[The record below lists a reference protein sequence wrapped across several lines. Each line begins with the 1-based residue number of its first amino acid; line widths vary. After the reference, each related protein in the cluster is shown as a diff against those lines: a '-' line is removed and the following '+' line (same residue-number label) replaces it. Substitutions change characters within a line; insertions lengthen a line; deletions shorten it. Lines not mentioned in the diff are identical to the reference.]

1 MSSQAKSLLRA
12 LPFAILLL
20 AHAWHYMPF
29 LSDDALISMRY
40 SQRLVEGHGLTW
52 TEGTPVEGYSNL
64 LWVLIVALPHWL
76 GADLVMTVRAL
87 GLVFSLAVVFA
98 LRPRAERWSD
108 KENLGSWVGMGFV
121 AGSAPMAIWG
131 IGGLE
136 QAMLGGLLALSIAQL
151 FRVLDG
157 GMGDAK
163 GLLSLSTLLGLICI
177 TRPDGPIFVV
187 AAVVPI
193 FLAARGLGLRPVLGR
208 LGLLVAGPTL
218 FYGGQLA
225 FRLSYY
231 GDYVPNTA
239 RVKISP
245 SSTRLQ
251 EGWTYMSSGFF
262 SVGPLS
268 FVALALVFSMLVRRG
283 ARWKGAYLG
292 AALLL
297 WNSYLVVIG
306 GDIFPGHR
314 HFVVNVVLLAFALK
328 CGVDDLKLAGW
339 RPMARHSLTAAVLLL
354 FIPFGQ
360 TQLELEANQLAIE
373 ERWEW
378 GGKKVGLWL
387 KQAFQEQQPLMAVTA
402 AGCLPFWSEFPCVDM
417 LGLNDHYLP
426 RHLPED
432 YGSGPLGHEIGNADY
447 VLEREPDIIAFHTG
461 IGPCFKVG
469 AELGRSALALK
480 MYAPV
485 SLKVDPSG
493 LESGINTL
501 LFFHRYSPK
510 VGMREQGQ
518 NLMLGSYLFTEL
530 KAAAYFNGE
539 GRIEVELLKEQ
550 PLEFH
555 FTPTDDRE
563 WKVGAVA
570 GADAAL
576 VKTEIESKK
585 GMTWIHLSTE
595 SDQPVRFESVTLEP
609 RD

>member
-1 MSSQAKSLLRA
+1 MSTQMKSLVRA

-29 LSDDALISMRY
+29 LSDDSLISMRY

-76 GADLVMTVRAL
+76 GADLVTTVRAL
-87 GLVFSLAVVFA
+87 GLLFSLVVVFA

-108 KENLGSWVGMGFV
+108 TENLGSWIGMAFV
-121 AGSAPMAIWG
+121 AGSAPIAIWG

-136 QAMLGGLLALSIAQL
+136 QALLGGLLALAIVQL

-157 GMGDAK
+157 GMRNTEGM
-163 GLLSLSTLLGLICI
+163 LLLSTLLGLICI

-187 AAVVPI
+187 AAIVPI
-193 FLAARGLGLRPVLGR
+193 FLAARGLGFRPVLNR
-208 LGLLVAGPTL
+208 LGLLVVGPAL
-218 FYGGQLA
+218 LYGGQLV
-225 FRLSYY
+225 FRLFYY

-245 SSTRLQ
+245 SGHRLQ
-251 EGWTYMSSGFF
+251 EGWTYVSSGFL

-268 FVALALVFSMLVRRG
+268 FVALALVVTMLVRRG
-283 ARWKGAYLG
+283 SRWKGVYL
-292 AALLL
+292 AMALLL
-297 WNSYLVVIG
+297 WNSYLIVIG

-328 CGVDDLKLAGW
+328 YGFQGLNLAGW
-339 RPMARHSLTAAVLLL
+339 RPLVRYSLTGVVLFL
-354 FIPFGQ
+354 FIPFGRA
-360 TQLELEANQLAIE
+360 QLELEVNRLAIG

-378 GGKKVGLWL
+378 GGRKVGLWL
-387 KQAFQEQQPLMAVTA
+387 KQAFHAEQPLMAVTA
-402 AGCLPFWSEFPCVDM
+402 AGCLPFWSEFPCLDM

-426 RHLPED
+426 RHPPED
-432 YGSGPLGHEIGNADY
+432 FGSGPLGHELGSADY
-447 VLEREPDIIAFHTG
+447 VLGREPDIIAFHTG
-461 IGPCFKVG
+461 TSPCFKVG
-469 AELGRSALALK
+469 MELGRSPLALK
-480 MYAPV
+480 MYSPV

-493 LESGINTL
+493 LEQGITAL

-510 VGMREQGQ
+510 VGMREQGR
-518 NLMLGSYLFTEL
+518 NLILGSYLFTEL
-530 KAAAYFNGE
+530 KAAAYFNEE
-539 GRIEVELLKEQ
+539 GRIEVELLKDQ

-555 FTPTDDRE
+555 FTPIDDRE
-563 WKVGAVA
+563 WKVGIVT

-576 VKTEIESKK
+576 VKTEMESKK
-585 GMTWIHLSTE
+585 GMTWIHLTTD
-595 SDQPVRFESVTLEP
+595 SDQPVHFESVILEP
-609 RD
+609 KQ